1 MRRSPNVVLGLLLTI
16 TSAGRAQTPLD
27 SAFEAAY
34 QAWDRGDYVSALEGF
49 VWLLRSQRP
58 ERYFDMIARL
68 TGELHP
74 TVELTPDGRAVRFSP
89 DGRWLAYESDE
100 GGATVTHIV
109 PVDGGFQKAAGDR
122 VAGVGLV
129 FAPSGDRVAYLR
141 LPRSRALERARSDA
155 ERAVA
160 RGDREEVMRLR
171 AEVRYLE
178 ARGARIVIRELA
190 SGRERTIDDGGLV
203 KERLAWGA
211 DGRTLYVVAAR
222 EGQADRSDIYAIV
235 DGGTPRAV
243 TDGPGFKGGPIVAP
257 GGRYL
262 VYEILPRSPVP
273 QRPGAVAAAQPP
285 GQTAGPTAGQATGPR
300 AGQAAGQGGGQS
312 AGQPQVVVRDLSTGA
327 ERAFDGRSP
336 RLSADGSKVVFLATQ
351 GRETL
356 VQVVSLDGGDPVTVV
371 RTALPVA
378 GPALSPD
385 GSTVAYQMM
394 PREDWEIFLVDSDG
408 SNPRRLTRDIQHDL
422 FPRFIDDTTLLV
434 VKGEAR
440 HRRSYLYDVR
450 TGREARLF
458 HNNTVRTIAPEY
470 EWDVSADGTKVA
482 FVAERDGD
490 TVSPE
495 RGVYLM
501 DLSRKI
507 SREELLARIE
517 ENLAAERALREA
529 GRAMFAP
536 IEDEVR
542 RVVARVSK
550 TMLYGYQHALFQ
562 FDSKYIT
569 EPGNRKA
576 IEYLAETLRSWGYE
590 PELQW
595 FEPRPG
601 VRTANVIA
609 RLPGTRHPELIYVVG
624 SHFDSSP
631 RGPGADDNTSGTS
644 MLLETARVLKD
655 HPLPATVV
663 FAFFTGEEAGLLG
676 SREFAR
682 RAEAE
687 GWARNVRGAL
697 NNDMMGYANDHRLDN
712 TIRYSNAG
720 IRDLQHAAAFLFSR
734 LITYDAR
741 YYKNTDAHALFDAFG
756 DVIGG
761 IGSYP
766 VLANPHYHQS
776 HDVLETINHE
786 LVLETTKAN
795 VASIM
800 LLASSPSRIDGL
812 RVVRRDRSG
821 VEVAWEPAREKG
833 IRHYRIVYGPPV
845 DPMREELIV
854 TEPRARIPG
863 ARAGWTIAVKA
874 VDERGLSSWDW
885 ARIEVR

>member
-1 MRRSPNVVLGLLLTI
+1 MRRSPIVTLGLLFT
-16 TSAGRAQTPLD
+16 AAFAARAQTPLD
-27 SAFEAAY
+27 DAFEAAY
-34 QAWDRGDYVSALEGF
+34 LAWDRGDYVPALEGF
-49 VWLLRSQRP
+49 ARVLEAP
-58 ERYFDMIARL
+58 GGERHFEAIARI

-89 DGRWLAYESDE
+89 DGRWVAYEAQVD
-100 GGATVTHIV
+100 GATVTHIV
-109 PVDGGFQKAAGDR
+109 PVEGGFQKAAGER
-122 VAGVGLV
+122 VEGVGLV
-129 FAPSGDRVAYLR
+129 FAPAGDRIAYLR
-141 LPRSRALERARSDA
+141 LPVSDALERARA
-155 ERAVA
+155 EMDGALG
-160 RGDREEVMRLR
+160 RGDRSAFMRWR

-178 ARGARIVIRELA
+178 ARDARIVVRELA
-190 SGRERTIDDGGLV
+190 SGRERTIEDGGLI
-203 KERLAWGA
+203 KERLAWGG

-222 EGQADRSDIYAIV
+222 DGQTDRSDIYAIT
-235 DGGTPRAV
+235 DGGAPRLV
-243 TDGPGFKGGPIVAP
+243 TDGPGFKGAPVVVP

-262 VYEILPRSPVP
+262 VYEVLPRTPVP
-273 QRPGAVAAAQPP
+273 QWPGAAE
-285 GQTAGPTAGQATGPR
+285 GQA
-300 AGQAAGQGGGQS
+300 AGQAAGP
-312 AGQPQVVVRDLSTGA
+312 AGQARVVVRDLRTGA
-327 ERAFDGRSP
+327 ERTFDGRAP
-336 RLSADGSKVVFLATQ
+336 RLSADGSAAVFLAAE
-351 GRETL
+351 GGETL
-356 VQVVSLDGGDPVTVV
+356 VRVVALAGGEPVTVV
-371 RTALPVA
+371 RTTLPVA
-378 GPALSPD
+378 EPALSPD
-385 GSTVAYQMM
+385 GRTVAYQMM
-394 PREDWEIFLVDSDG
+394 PREDWEIFLVESDG

-422 FPRFIDDTTLLV
+422 FPRFVNDSTVLF
-434 VKGEAR
+434 VKGEGR
-440 HRRSYLYDVR
+440 HRRSYVYDVR

-470 EWDVSADGTKVA
+470 EWDVSVDGTKVA

-501 DLSRKI
+501 DLSRTI
-507 SREELLARIE
+507 SKAELLARVE
-517 ENLAAERALREA
+517 ENLAAERALRAA
-529 GRAMFAP
+529 GREMFAP
-536 IEDEVR
+536 IEEEVR
-542 RVVARVSK
+542 RVVASVSK
-550 TMLYGYQHALFQ
+550 TKLYGYQHALFQ

-576 IEYLAETLRSWGYE
+576 IDYLVATLRSWGYE

-624 SHFDSSP
+624 SHFDSVQ

-655 HPLPATVV
+655 NPLPATVV

-687 GWARNVRGAL
+687 GWAKDVRGAL

-720 IRDLQHAAAFLFSR
+720 IRDVQHAAAFLFSR

-741 YYKNTDAHALFDAFG
+741 YYKSTDAHALFDAFG

-776 HDVLETINHE
+776 HDVLETINQE
-786 LVLETTKAN
+786 LVKETTKTN

-800 LLASSPSRIDGL
+800 LLASSPSRIEGL

-821 VEVAWEPAREKG
+821 VEVAWDAPREKG
-833 IRHYRIVYGPPV
+833 IRHYRVVYGPAD
-845 DPMREELIV
+845 DPMREELTV

-863 ARAGWTIAVKA
+863 ARAGWTVAVKA
-874 VDERGLSSWDW
+874 VDERGLAGWDW
-885 ARIEVR
+885 TRVVVQE

>member
-1 MRRSPNVVLGLLLTI
+1 MKRSPIAALGLLLVVA
-16 TSAGRAQTPLD
+16 SAGWAQSPVD
-27 SAFEAAY
+27 REFEAAY
-34 QAWDRGDYVSALEGF
+34 LAWDRGDYVPALEGF
-49 VWLLRSQRP
+49 ARVLQTP
-58 ERYFDMIARL
+58 GGERYFETIARL

-74 TVELTPDGRAVRFSP
+74 TIEITTDGRAVRFSP
-89 DGRWLAYESDE
+89 DGRWLAYEAQV
-100 GGATVTHIV
+100 GGVVVTHIV
-109 PVDGGFQKAAGDR
+109 TVEGGFQKAAAQR
-122 VAGVGLV
+122 VDGAGLV

-141 LPRSRALERARSDA
+141 SSGSRALERARA
-155 ERAVA
+155 ELERAA
-160 RGDREEVMRLR
+160 GRGDPRELARLR

-178 ARGARIVIRELA
+178 ARESKIVVRDLA
-190 SGRERTIDDGGLV
+190 TGRERTVDDGGLV
-203 KERLAWGA
+203 KERLVWGA

-222 EGQADRSDIYAIV
+222 DGQADRSDIYAIP
-235 DGGTPRAV
+235 DGGAPRAV
-243 TDGPGFKGGPIVAP
+243 TDGHGFKGAPVVAA

-262 VYEILPRSPVP
+262 VYEILPRNPVP
-273 QRPGAVAAAQPP
+273 QRPDAAPASAGQGPAQGAGQSGGQADGRAAQP
-285 GQTAGPTAGQATGPR
+285 R
-300 AGQAAGQGGGQS
+300 I
-312 AGQPQVVVRDLSTGA
+312 VIRDLQTGA
-327 ERAFDGRSP
+327 ERAFDGRAP
-336 RLSADGSKVVFLATQ
+336 RLSADGSTAVFLAME
-351 GRETL
+351 GREYL
-356 VQVVSLDGGDPVTVV
+356 VRVVRLAGGDPATVV
-371 RTALPVA
+371 RTTLPVA
-378 GPALSPD
+378 EPALSPD
-385 GSTVAYQMM
+385 GRTVAFQMM
-394 PREDWEIFLVDSDG
+394 PREDWEIFLVESDG
-408 SNPRRLTRDIQHDL
+408 SSPRRLTRDIQHDL
-422 FPRFIDDTTLLV
+422 FPRFVDDTTLLV
-434 VKGEAR
+434 VKGEGR

-470 EWDVSADGTKVA
+470 EWDVSADGSKVS

-501 DLSRKI
+501 DLSRTI
-507 SREELLARIE
+507 SNAELLARIE
-517 ENLAAERALREA
+517 TNLAAERALREA

-542 RVVARVSK
+542 RVVANVSK
-550 TMLYGYQHALFQ
+550 TKLYEYQHALFQ

-576 IEYLAETLRSWGYE
+576 IDYLVATLRSWGYE

-609 RLPGTRHPELIYVVG
+609 RLPGTTNPELIYVVG
-624 SHFDSSP
+624 SHFDSSQ

-655 HPLPATVV
+655 NPLPATVV

-682 RAEAE
+682 RAQAE
-687 GWARNVRGAL
+687 GWAKDVRGAL
-697 NNDMMGYANDHRLDN
+697 NNDMMGYTNDHRLDN

-741 YYKNTDAHALFDAFG
+741 YYKSTDAHALFDAFG

-776 HDVLETINHE
+776 HDVLETTNQE
-786 LVLETTKAN
+786 LVKETTKTN

-800 LLASSPSRIDGL
+800 LLASSPSRIEGL

-821 VEVAWEPAREKG
+821 VEVAWDAAREKG
-833 IRHYRIVYGPPV
+833 IRHYRVVYGPPG
-845 DPMREELIV
+845 DPAREEMTV

-863 ARAGWTIAVKA
+863 VRAGWTVAVKA
-874 VDERGLSSWDW
+874 VDERGLEGWDW
-885 ARIEVR
+885 ARVVVQE

>member
-1 MRRSPNVVLGLLLTI
+1 MRRSPIVVLGLLLTV

-34 QAWDRGDYVSALEGF
+34 QAWDRGDYVPALEGLAS
-49 VWLLRSQRP
+49 LLRSQQP
-58 ERYFDMIARL
+58 ERYFDVIARL

-74 TVELTPDGRAVRFSP
+74 TVELTPDGSAVRFSP

-155 ERAVA
+155 ERALA

-178 ARGARIVIRELA
+178 ARGARIVVRELA

-203 KERLAWGA
+203 KDRLAWSA

-222 EGQADRSDIYAIV
+222 DGQADRSDIYAIPV
-235 DGGTPRAV
+235 DGGAPRPV
-243 TDGPGFKGGPIVAP
+243 TDGPGFKGAPIVAP

-262 VYEILPRSPVP
+262 VYEILLRSPVP
-273 QRPGAVAAAQPP
+273 QRPGVVAV
-285 GQTAGPTAGQATGPR
+285 GETG
-300 AGQAAGQGGGQS
+300 GQAAGQSAG
-312 AGQPQVVVRDLSTGA
+312 AGQPRIVVRDLRTGA

-351 GRETL
+351 SGETL
-356 VQVVSLDGGDPVTVV
+356 VQVISLDGGEPVTVV
-371 RTALPVA
+371 RTTLPVA
-378 GPALSPD
+378 EPALSPD

-517 ENLAAERALREA
+517 ENLAAELALREA

-542 RVVARVSK
+542 RVVAKVSK
-550 TMLYGYQHALFQ
+550 TKLYAYQHALFE

-595 FEPRPG
+595 FEPRSG

-609 RLPGTRHPELIYVVG
+609 RLPGTRPPELMYVVG

-776 HDVLETINHE
+776 HDVLETINQE
-786 LVLETTKAN
+786 LVLETTKTN

-812 RVVRRDRSG
+812 RVVRRDRNG
-821 VEVAWEPAREKG
+821 VEVAWDAAREKG
-833 IRHYRIVYGPPV
+833 IRHYRVVYGPPG
-845 DPMREELIV
+845 DPMQEERIV
-854 TEPRARIPG
+854 TEPRARIPN

-885 ARIEVR
+885 ARVVVPE